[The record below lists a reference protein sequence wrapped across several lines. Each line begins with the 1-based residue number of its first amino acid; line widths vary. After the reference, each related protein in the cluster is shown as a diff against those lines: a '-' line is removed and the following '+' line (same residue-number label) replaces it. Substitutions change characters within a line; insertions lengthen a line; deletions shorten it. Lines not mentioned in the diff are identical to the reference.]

1 MTNYVMAV
9 SAADDAIVF
18 PIDKIRT
25 ISCETD
31 QHIFIR
37 SEPGIA
43 DPTGAD
49 AETDHIDLTITADT
63 EVAVIKVLVEKL
75 LGAQNGPGGQA
86 GVFMICDDV
95 NSVFAHPNILSCVI
109 VRAAV

>member
-1 MTNYVMAV
+1 MTNYLMAV

-18 PIDKIRT
+18 PIDKIRN

-37 SEPGIA
+37 SEPGIF

-49 AETDHIDLTITADT
+49 ASTDHIDLTITADT
-63 EVAVIKVLVEKL
+63 EVAVLKVLVEGL

-86 GVFMICDDV
+86 GVYMVCDDV

-109 VRAAV
+109 VRDAI

>member
-9 SAADDAIVF
+9 SAVDDAICF
-18 PIDKIRT
+18 PLDKIRN

-37 SEPGIA
+37 AEPGIH
-43 DPTGAD
+43 DPTGTDAD
-49 AETDHIDLTITADT
+49 SDHIDLTITADT
-63 EVAVIKVLVEKL
+63 EVAVMKVLVEKL
-75 LGAQNGPGGQA
+75 LGTQNGPGGQA
-86 GVFMICDDV
+86 GVLMICDDV

-109 VRAAV
+109 VRNAI